1 MGGTTTRMAAA
12 NLGISSGNP
21 ALRDVLPD
29 GEGSLPR
36 WMRGFL
42 RVPLWG
48 KIAGANLLIVLA
60 ASVVLWSELP
70 EAHRPVLVAMTLT
83 LFAGLVANLVLVRI
97 ALRPLRDL
105 EATAGQVWRGDLE
118 ARVRPSPVAD
128 RDMMRVGGAIN
139 LLLDGLVAD
148 REQSRRLASA
158 VISAQDQ
165 ERARIARELHDSSA
179 QTLTALV
186 LQLAAAARDER
197 DPALAARLEEIRGT
211 AAAVLEEVRV
221 LSHTVHPR
229 VLDDLGLVAALEW
242 LVRRTR
248 AASGMDIE
256 VLAGDEAAPYP
267 VPPAAGSVLYRVAQ
281 EALANAVRHSRAAK
295 VRVQLDA
302 TPQRAVLEVA
312 DDGVGFDLDE
322 AERRR
327 PGMGLFSMRERTALV
342 DGSLEIVSSAG
353 AGTRVIAS
361 IPLTNKR
368 VP

>member
-1 MGGTTTRMAAA
+1 MAAV
-12 NLGISSGNP
+12 NLGIEPGNG
-21 ALRDVLPD
+21 ALRDLLP
-29 GEGSLPR
+29 ESTSWMPR
-36 WMRGFL
+36 WLLSFL

-48 KIAGANLLIVLA
+48 KIAGANLII
-60 ASVVLWSELP
+60 
-70 EAHRPVLVAMTLT
+70 VLVAGVVLYSEIPEARHPLMVAMTVAL
-83 LFAGLVANLVLVRI
+83 LAGLIANLVLVRI

-105 EATAGQVWRGDLE
+105 ESMAGQVWRGDLD
-118 ARVRPSPVAD
+118 ARVRPSAVAD

-139 LLLDGLVAD
+139 LLLDGLLAD
-148 REQSRRLASA
+148 RAQSRRLASA

-186 LQLAAAARDER
+186 LQLSAAARDAQ
-197 DPALAARLEEIRGT
+197 DPAMAARLEEIRSV

-229 VLDDLGLVAALEW
+229 VLDDLGLSAALEW

-248 AASGMDIE
+248 AASGLDIE
-256 VLAGDEAAPYP
+256 VAASDESAPYP
-267 VPPAAGSVLYRVAQ
+267 VPPSAASVLYRVAQ
-281 EALANAVRHSRAAK
+281 EALTNAVRHSRAAK
-295 VRVQLDA
+295 VRVSLDA
-302 TPQRAVLEVA
+302 TPQRAVLEVM

-327 PGMGLFSMRERTALV
+327 PGMGLFSMRERAALV
-342 DGSLEIVSSAG
+342 DGTLEIVSSAG

-361 IPLTNKR
+361 IPLTQSR
-368 VP
+368 QP